1 MEWIRFI
8 AAAICISGGVF
19 VMISAAIG
27 VYRFSE
33 CLTRMHAAAMGDT
46 LGLGLIILGL
56 IVLFGFSFTTV
67 KLVLVVA
74 FLWTTGP
81 VSSHL
86 IAQMMVEKKKSIVLI
101 IILALKILLK
111 ILSRISYMR
120 NKKKFKEYYE
130 ELEDRMQNAESQS
143 VAGMDAMNYY

>member
-1 MEWIRFI
+1 MDSFYCRSNLYQRRC
-8 AAAICISGGVF
+8 ICDDISRN
-19 VMISAAIG
+19 
-27 VYRFSE
+27 RFSE

-86 IAQMMVEKKKSIVLI
+86 IAQMMVEKKK
-101 IILALKILLK
+101 K
-111 ILSRISYMR
+111 REEEE
-120 NKKKFKEYYE
+120 KEK
-130 ELEDRMQNAESQS
+130 
-143 VAGMDAMNYY
+143 

>member
-8 AAAICISGGVF
+8 AAVICISGGVF

-74 FLWTTGP
+74 FLWTTSP

-86 IAQMMVEKKKSIVLI
+86 IAQMMVEKKK
-101 IILALKILLK
+101 K
-111 ILSRISYMR
+111 REEEE
-120 NKKKFKEYYE
+120 KEK
-130 ELEDRMQNAESQS
+130 
-143 VAGMDAMNYY
+143 

>member
-8 AAAICISGGVF
+8 AAAICICGGTF

-56 IVLFGFSFTTV
+56 IILFGFQITTV
-67 KLVLVVA
+67 KLILVVA

-86 IAQMMVEKKKSIVLI
+86 IAQMMVEKKKKREEE
-101 IILALKILLK
+101 A
-111 ILSRISYMR
+111 
-120 NKKKFKEYYE
+120 KEK
-130 ELEDRMQNAESQS
+130 
-143 VAGMDAMNYY
+143 

>member
-1 MEWIRFI
+1 MRWNGFVLLPQR
-8 AAAICISGGVF
+8 SVF

-86 IAQMMVEKKKSIVLI
+86 IAQMMVEKKK
-101 IILALKILLK
+101 K
-111 ILSRISYMR
+111 REEEE
-120 NKKKFKEYYE
+120 KEK
-130 ELEDRMQNAESQS
+130 
-143 VAGMDAMNYY
+143 

>member
-46 LGLGLIILGL
+46 LGLGLI
-56 IVLFGFSFTTV
+56 VLFGFSFTTV

-86 IAQMMVEKKKSIVLI
+86 IAQMMVEKKK
-101 IILALKILLK
+101 K
-111 ILSRISYMR
+111 REEEE
-120 NKKKFKEYYE
+120 KEK
-130 ELEDRMQNAESQS
+130 
-143 VAGMDAMNYY
+143 

>member
-8 AAAICISGGVF
+8 AAAICISGGVS

-56 IVLFGFSFTTV
+56 IVLFGFSFATV

-86 IAQMMVEKKKSIVLI
+86 IAQMMVEKKK
-101 IILALKILLK
+101 K
-111 ILSRISYMR
+111 REEEG
-120 NKKKFKEYYE
+120 KEK
-130 ELEDRMQNAESQS
+130 
-143 VAGMDAMNYY
+143 

>member
-56 IVLFGFSFTTV
+56 IVLFGFSFTIV

-86 IAQMMVEKKKSIVLI
+86 IAQMMVEKKK
-101 IILALKILLK
+101 
-111 ILSRISYMR
+111 MR
-120 NKKKFKEYYE
+120 EEEEKEK
-130 ELEDRMQNAESQS
+130 
-143 VAGMDAMNYY
+143 

>member
-1 MEWIRFI
+1 MDSFYCRSDLHQRRR
-8 AAAICISGGVF
+8 ICNDFSGYRGVP
-19 VMISAAIG
+19 
-27 VYRFSE
+27 FSE

-56 IVLFGFSFTTV
+56 IVLFGFTFTTV

-86 IAQMMVEKKKSIVLI
+86 IAQMMVEKKK
-101 IILALKILLK
+101 K
-111 ILSRISYMR
+111 REEEE
-120 NKKKFKEYYE
+120 KEK
-130 ELEDRMQNAESQS
+130 
-143 VAGMDAMNYY
+143 

>member
-46 LGLGLIILGL
+46 LGLGLIILLGL
-56 IVLFGFSFTTV
+56 SYLFGFSFTTV

-86 IAQMMVEKKKSIVLI
+86 IAQMMVEKKK
-101 IILALKILLK
+101 K
-111 ILSRISYMR
+111 REEEE
-120 NKKKFKEYYE
+120 KEK
-130 ELEDRMQNAESQS
+130 
-143 VAGMDAMNYY
+143 

>member
-1 MEWIRFI
+1 MPDSD
-8 AAAICISGGVF
+8 ACGSDGG
-19 VMISAAIG
+19 
-27 VYRFSE
+27 Y
-33 CLTRMHAAAMGDT
+33 

-86 IAQMMVEKKKSIVLI
+86 IAQMMDRKKEKERRGGKREMTIFLI
-101 IILALKILLK
+101 
-111 ILSRISYMR
+111 
-120 NKKKFKEYYE
+120 F
-130 ELEDRMQNAESQS
+130 
-143 VAGMDAMNYY
+143 

>member
-1 MEWIRFI
+1 MVWFI
-8 AAAICISGGVF
+8 AAAFCISGGVF

-46 LGLGLIILGL
+46 LGLGLIIIGL

-74 FLWTTGP
+74 LLWTTGP

-86 IAQMMVEKKKSIVLI
+86 IAQMMVEKKK
-101 IILALKILLK
+101 K
-111 ILSRISYMR
+111 REEEE
-120 NKKKFKEYYE
+120 KEK
-130 ELEDRMQNAESQS
+130 
-143 VAGMDAMNYY
+143 

>member
-8 AAAICISGGVF
+8 VAAVCISGGVF

-27 VYRFSE
+27 VYRFPE

-74 FLWTTGP
+74 FLWTT
-81 VSSHL
+81 SHL
-86 IAQMMVEKKKSIVLI
+86 IAQMMVEKKK
-101 IILALKILLK
+101 K
-111 ILSRISYMR
+111 R
-120 NKKKFKEYYE
+120 E
-130 ELEDRMQNAESQS
+130 EGAKQK
-143 VAGMDAMNYY
+143 

>member
-1 MEWIRFI
+1 MRWNGFVLLPQRSVS
-8 AAAICISGGVF
+8 AA

-86 IAQMMVEKKKSIVLI
+86 IAQMMVEKKK
-101 IILALKILLK
+101 K
-111 ILSRISYMR
+111 REEEE
-120 NKKKFKEYYE
+120 KEK
-130 ELEDRMQNAESQS
+130 
-143 VAGMDAMNYY
+143 

>member
-1 MEWIRFI
+1 MLTAIQQPFFVAVFILLGICMIACLI
-8 AAAICISGGVF
+8 AAIRGPELGDRIVAANMIGTLTIATICLLSYAL
-19 VMISAAIG
+19 ISAAIG

-86 IAQMMVEKKKSIVLI
+86 IAQMMVEKKK
-101 IILALKILLK
+101 K
-111 ILSRISYMR
+111 REEEE
-120 NKKKFKEYYE
+120 KEK
-130 ELEDRMQNAESQS
+130 
-143 VAGMDAMNYY
+143 

>member
-46 LGLGLIILGL
+46 
-56 IVLFGFSFTTV
+56 
-67 KLVLVVA
+67 
-74 FLWTTGP
+74 
-81 VSSHL
+81 
-86 IAQMMVEKKKSIVLI
+86 
-101 IILALKILLK
+101 
-111 ILSRISYMR
+111 
-120 NKKKFKEYYE
+120 
-130 ELEDRMQNAESQS
+130 
-143 VAGMDAMNYY
+143 